1 MTSIAPP
8 IALSIAGSDPS
19 GGAGLQADLKVFQQ
33 FKVFGTT
40 VITLLTAQ
48 NSGGVSAIQ
57 LLSPALVE
65 QQFQA
70 VLSDVPPRALKTGA
84 LGSVAIMEVVAA
96 QLKSCA
102 CPRVLDP
109 VMVSKHGHPLIDNE
123 AIAFFRQ
130 EILPLA
136 DLITPNRFELEC
148 LVGARVVSVHDALNA
163 GRRLRDLGAKNC
175 LLKLGNLDGNQRLL
189 ALFGDSPVHFERPH
203 VTTKSLHGTGCALS
217 ANITARLALSQPL
230 NEAIQLAI
238 DDIHHAIAHAPFIGK
253 QAQAGDGF
261 GPIDLHFSPSNR

>member
-1 MTSIAPP
+1 MTPIAPP

-57 LLSPALVE
+57 LLSPAFVE

-96 QLKSCA
+96 QLKSCV

-148 LVGARVVSVHDALNA
+148 LVGARVESVNDALNA
-163 GRRLRDLGAKNC
+163 GRHLRDLGAKNC
-175 LLKLGNLDGNQRLL
+175 LLKLGNLDGKQRLL
-189 ALFGDSPVHFERPH
+189 ALVGDSPVHFERPH
-203 VTTKSLHGTGCALS
+203 VTTQSLHGTGCALS

-230 NEAIQLAI
+230 TEAIQPAI
-238 DDIHHAIAHAPFIGK
+238 DDIHQAIAHAPLIGK
-253 QAQAGDGF
+253 QAHAGNGF

>member
-1 MTSIAPP
+1 MTSSVPP

-40 VITLLTAQ
+40 VITLITAQ
-48 NSGGVSAIQ
+48 NSGGVSAVH
-57 LLSPALVE
+57 LLSPKLVE

-70 VLSDVPPRALKTGA
+70 VFSDVPPCALKTGA
-84 LGSVAIMEVVAA
+84 LGSVAVMEVVAD
-96 QLKSCA
+96 QLKRCT

-130 EILPLA
+130 EMLPLA

-148 LVGARVVSVHDALNA
+148 LVGTQIVSVNDALNA
-163 GRRLRDLGAKNC
+163 GRRLQDLGARNC
-175 LLKLGNLDGNQRLL
+175 LLKIGNLAETQHLL
-189 ALFGDSPVHFERPH
+189 AVLGDNSIQFEKPH
-203 VTTKSLHGTGCALS
+203 VTTQSLHGTGCALS
-217 ANITARLALSQPL
+217 ANITARLALGQPL
-230 NEAIQLAI
+230 TDAIEHAI
-238 DDIHHAIAHAPFIGK
+238 DDIHQAITHAPLIGK
-253 QAQAGDGF
+253 QAQAGEGF
-261 GPIDLHFSPSNR
+261 GPIDLHFSPYNK